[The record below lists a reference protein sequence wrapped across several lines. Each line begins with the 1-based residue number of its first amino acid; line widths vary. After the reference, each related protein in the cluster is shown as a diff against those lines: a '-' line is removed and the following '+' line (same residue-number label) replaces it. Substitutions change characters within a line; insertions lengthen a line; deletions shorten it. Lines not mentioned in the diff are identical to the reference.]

1 MRKLIIHYYR
11 RWIKTRERIRELEGH
26 MVELK
31 QQREVQGPDL
41 PGFLEQVESNYRDL
55 TNPYEA
61 YCRLI
66 DRLYDMPRVKLLPLY
81 EFAQAHDD
89 QSILIGLRHDI
100 DADPITAIRMARY
113 LARFGICGSFY
124 LLHTALYY
132 GTYDRN
138 TLIRNPEIV
147 RWVKAMIVAGC
158 EIGLHNDA
166 LGVYT
171 NYGLDGALA
180 LERELAYLRSLG
192 AVIRGTVGH
201 NSIPVYGAENAE
213 IFATRKLWKRTANA
227 PGLVLDRLGVL
238 DEKTMELSYE
248 GTFSKAK
255 KDCNP
260 HEAEVFAEG
269 LENAAIRSE
278 SWMRRYLVENPTL
291 DWEPD
296 VQIWVIGRDE
306 WVIGGKQGEK
316 TIWEWMVSLDSMLQ
330 TIEQFPPGLRCLLV
344 LHPEYFQG

>member
-1 MRKLIIHYYR
+1 MRKLITHYYR
-11 RWIKTRERIRELEGH
+11 RWVEARERIRELEGQ
-26 MVELK
+26 VAQLK
-31 QQREVQGPDL
+31 QQREIQGPDL
-41 PGFLEQVESNYRDL
+41 QGFIEQVETNYQEL
-55 TNPYEA
+55 TNPFKE

-81 EFAQAHDD
+81 EFAQAQDD
-89 QSILIGLRHDI
+89 QTTVIGLRHDI

-132 GTYDRN
+132 GKYDQN
-138 TLIRNPEIV
+138 IFIRNPEIA

-171 NYGLDGALA
+171 NHGLDGALA

-201 NSIPVYGAENAE
+201 NSIPMYGAENAE
-213 IFATRKLWKRTANA
+213 IFRNRKLWKRTANA
-227 PGLVLDRLGVL
+227 PGLVLDRLGAL
-238 DEKTMELSYE
+238 DEEALNLSYE

-260 HEAEVFAEG
+260 HEAEAFARN
-269 LENAAIRSE
+269 LDNASIRSE
-278 SWMRRYLVENPTL
+278 SWMRSYLIENPSL
-291 DWEPD
+291 EWEPD

-316 TIWEWMVSLDSMLQ
+316 TIWEWQVTLDSMLQ
-330 TIEQFPPGLRCLLV
+330 TIEQFPLGLKCLLV
-344 LHPEYFQG
+344 LHPEYFRG